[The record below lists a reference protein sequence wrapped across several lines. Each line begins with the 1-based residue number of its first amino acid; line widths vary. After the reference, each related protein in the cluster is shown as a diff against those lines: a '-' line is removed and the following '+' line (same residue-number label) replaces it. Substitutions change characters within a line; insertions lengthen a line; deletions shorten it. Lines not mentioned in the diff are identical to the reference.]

1 MTVHGPGTMIHLL
14 PKVPTVPVCAITSKD
29 MVVGVTAKDGCSKV
43 TGGPGMAMKD
53 HEIFSVTWSD
63 VGSDPMVEGGEVV
76 DAAGF
81 QWSPLVWA
89 PGHVAPN
96 GDVMFKSGG
105 LRMVNRTEHYR
116 CKE

>member
-1 MTVHGPGTMIHLL
+1 
-14 PKVPTVPVCAITSKD
+14 
-29 MVVGVTAKDGCSKV
+29 
-43 TGGPGMAMKD
+43 MAMKD

-81 QWSPLVWA
+81 QWSPLVQA

-105 LRMVNRTEHYR
+105 LRMLNKTEHYR
-116 CKE
+116 CKEQTVVFKNMSTLLRKRIIFTIGKYTLYLPLKYR